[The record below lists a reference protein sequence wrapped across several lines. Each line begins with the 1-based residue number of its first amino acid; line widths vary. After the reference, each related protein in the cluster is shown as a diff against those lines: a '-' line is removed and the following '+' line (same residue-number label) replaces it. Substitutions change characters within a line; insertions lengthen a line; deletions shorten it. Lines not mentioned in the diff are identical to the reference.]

1 MLLPRSHVSLILDYV
16 IIRKL
21 GIYGTTTSKAA
32 SLSSVVAAVVV
43 VIPVDCFFNV
53 AYARQ

>member
-1 MLLPRSHVSLILDYV
+1 MLWPRSHVSLILDYV

-21 GIYGTTTSKAA
+21 GIYGTTTSKA
-32 SLSSVVAAVVV
+32 VVV
-43 VIPVDCFFNV
+43 VIPVDCFLNV

>member
-1 MLLPRSHVSLILDYV
+1 MLWPRSHVSLILDYV

-32 SLSSVVAAVVV
+32 SLSSVVAAVIAI
-43 VIPVDCFFNV
+43 IPVDSFVNV
-53 AYARQ
+53 AYARH

>member
-1 MLLPRSHVSLILDYV
+1 MLWPRSHVSLILDYV
-16 IIRKL
+16 IRKL

-32 SLSSVVAAVVV
+32 SLSSAVAAVVV
-43 VIPVDCFFNV
+43 VIPVDCFFNI